1 MRHTEAVHKFK
12 LNQVVNLVRAPSLI
26 KSGSTS
32 LKYEIVCLVPADT
45 NGEISYR
52 IKSGTEELAVREY
65 EIKA

>member
-12 LNQVVNLVRAPSLI
+12 LNQVVNLVRAPFLI

-32 LKYEIVCLVPADT
+32 LKYEIVRLVPADT

-52 IKSGTEELAVREY
+52 IKSGTEELAVREH